1 MKRAFILMP
10 MMLPTISDRAAA
22 ELLDILE
29 QLLACVRHHYEPQA
43 HRWLRSRCSAAQA
56 RRSSSPTLFDDQ
68 PF

>member
-1 MKRAFILMP
+1 MKRVFILLP

-29 QLLACVRHHYEPQA
+29 QLLACVRHHYAPQA
-43 HRWLRSRCSAAQA
+43 HRWQRSRCSRPPA
-56 RRSSSPTLFDDQ
+56 RRTSSLSLFDDQ